1 MANPNKRKG
10 DVAER
15 AVRDLATSRYPGS
28 FKTRAGFNDDLGDVI
43 VSHPAG
49 RLVLQVKDVA
59 SPSWKSWREQL
70 ADQVNVC
77 RTESETNVVGGVIVH
92 KYRGHSDPSSWHA
105 VTSLGDLLDLLDE
118 VYEAGERAGWY
129 QATGGYR

>member
-43 VSHPAG
+43 AAHPAG

-59 SPSWKSWREQL
+59 SPSWKMWRKQL
-70 ADQVNVC
+70 ADQVATC
-77 RTESETNVVGGVIVH
+77 RNESDTHVVGGVIVH
-92 KYRGHSDPSSWHA
+92 KYRGHGDPASWHA
-105 VTSLGDLLDLLDE
+105 ITSLGDLLDLLDE
-118 VYEAGERAGWY
+118 AYTRGRHDG
-129 QATGGYR
+129 QHT